1 MHRAEPKRAGGCE
14 TQLACTQLLGAAD
27 AVSQL
32 ATSALERE
40 VMLTPK
46 PGLVDTHTIGAHDDM
61 DVSTFFASASALSPH
76 FVACARLGL
85 TQPAHLASP
94 MFIERLRAIGRD
106 GETAMFA
113 ATGGVNTHKGANY
126 SFSLVLAATGMELA
140 AGASLPFGPAA
151 SARVLSRTADIGRAI
166 LAQDL
171 GQLRGRDAGRSASG
185 GLNASAG
192 RSASGG
198 RSASD
203 GRNLSHGERL
213 FLKRGVTGVRGES
226 AAGYP
231 VLAEYVLPYL
241 RTRAGAEP
249 NDTLLRATLLIMA
262 TLEDTNLLHRGGPDG
277 LAWVRKQ
284 ARRVWEADFS
294 HDELMRALSELDAA
308 LTKRN
313 LSPGGTADMLSL
325 GIYFAMLEGLLD

>member
-14 TQLACTQLLGAAD
+14 TQLTCTQLLGAAD

-185 GLNASAG
+185 G
-192 RSASGG
+192 RH
-198 RSASD
+198 
-203 GRNLSHGERL
+203 LSHGERL
-213 FLKRGVTGVRGES
+213 FLERGVTGVRGES

-231 VLAEYVLPYL
+231 VLAECVLPYL

-294 HDELMRALSELDAA
+294 HDELVRALSELDAA

>member
-1 MHRAEPKRAGGCE
+1 M
-14 TQLACTQLLGAAD
+14 
-27 AVSQL
+27 SQL

-94 MFIERLRAIGRD
+94 LFIERLRAIGRD

-185 GLNASAG
+185 GRNASA
-192 RSASGG
+192 
-198 RSASD
+198 

-213 FLKRGVTGVRGES
+213 FLERGVTGVRGES

-231 VLAEYVLPYL
+231 VLAECVLPYL

-294 HDELMRALSELDAA
+294 HDELVRALSELDAA

>member
-14 TQLACTQLLGAAD
+14 TQLTCTQLLGAAD
-27 AVSQL
+27 AVSKL

-171 GQLRGRDAGRSASG
+171 GQLRGRDAGR
-185 GLNASAG
+185 LASA
-192 RSASGG
+192 R
-198 RSASD
+198 
-203 GRNLSHGERL
+203 RNLSHGERL
-213 FLKRGVTGVRGES
+213 FLERGVTGVRGES

-231 VLAEYVLPYL
+231 VLAECVLPYL

-294 HDELMRALSELDAA
+294 HDELVRALSELDAA

>member
-14 TQLACTQLLGAAD
+14 TQLTCTQLLGAAD

-171 GQLRGRDAGRSASG
+171 GQLRGRDAGRSAS
-185 GLNASAG
+185 A
-192 RSASGG
+192 
-198 RSASD
+198 
-203 GRNLSHGERL
+203 GRNLSHGERR
-213 FLKRGVTGVRGES
+213 FLERGVTGVRGES

-231 VLAEYVLPYL
+231 VLAECVLPYL

-294 HDELMRALSELDAA
+294 HDEPVRALSELDAA

>member
-1 MHRAEPKRAGGCE
+1 MHRAEPKRAGACE
-14 TQLACTQLLGAAD
+14 TQLTCTQLLGAAD

-171 GQLRGRDAGRSASG
+171 GQLRGRDAGR
-185 GLNASAG
+185 LASAG
-192 RSASGG
+192 RSASG
-198 RSASD
+198 

-213 FLKRGVTGVRGES
+213 FLERGVTGVRGES

-294 HDELMRALSELDAA
+294 HDELVRALSELDAA